1 MKMKEII
8 KDKVVF
14 VNSKGRK
21 ITKNISKNM
30 IILFKEDILYNQF
43 KVIK

>member
-1 MKMKEII
+1 MKEII

-30 IILFKEDILYNQF
+30 IILYKNNTLYNQW
-43 KVIK
+43 KVI